1 MRLSPR
7 NLAAASLVSLL
18 PSLTFGGGIPTSTGW
33 LEEVV
38 VSGKLERLGGD
49 PASATV
55 GIATSEQLDLRPVLR
70 TGELLEVVPGL
81 VVTQHS
87 GSGKANQY
95 FLRGFNLD
103 HGTDLA
109 TSVDGVPVNMP
120 THAHG
125 QGYTDI
131 NFVIPEL
138 IESIEYRKGTYY
150 ADTGNFSAAGAVN
163 LRYRSVL
170 DAPFVSV
177 ESGDDDYLRG
187 LFAASPEI
195 GGGALLMALEHS
207 TTNGPWLLEERF
219 HKTNALLRYSHETAG
234 GRFAVTA
241 QGYDG
246 EWRSTDQIP
255 LRAVQSGALD
265 RFGFV
270 DPTNGGESHRYTLAA
285 DWHEQLGEGRLHA
298 NAYAID
304 YRLDLFSNFTY
315 AVDTENGDQFEQ
327 FDDRRVYGGQLS
339 WTRPVEL
346 MGLSHELN
354 LGVELRRDD
363 IDTVGLYKT
372 VARARIDTT
381 REDEVTQSSY
391 SAYSSLKTR
400 WSDSV
405 RTELGLRADQFE
417 FDVSS
422 SLAVNSGSADDAI
435 ISPKFSL
442 ILGPWH
448 ETEFFFNVGKGFH
461 SNDARGTTIRVD
473 PTDGVTPVDRVD
485 PLVDALGAD
494 IGLRTAVLPNLQ
506 LTAALWT
513 LKLDS
518 ELLFVGDAGITEPSR
533 ESERRGIEAG
543 AIWNPISWL
552 ILDAD
557 LAWSRSR
564 FTQSDPAGDR
574 IPGAVEN
581 VASLGL
587 AIDHPSGW
595 FGGARVRHFGKAPLI
610 EDDSVKSDP
619 TTLVNLEAG
628 YHITDNIQ
636 LSAALFNVF
645 DSRANDITY
654 LYESQLP
661 GEAEPVTDIHFHP
674 VDAAHLPVD
683 PARHVL
689 IPCRDRYCI
698 CTGHSVLSHLGIYGY
713 LPMTKHSDEPSSGS
727 EVAAL
732 REILGRFNDARCVL
746 ECAVRSLEQW
756 QSLDETEDD
765 ARRSHDPE
773 IVCLRH
779 AQKQLAEVYDQID
792 STIARLAAT

>member
-1 MRLSPR
+1 MRLSR
-7 NLAAASLVSLL
+7 KLAGVGLAALF
-18 PSLTFGGGIPTSTGW
+18 PSIALAGGVPTSTQW

-38 VSGKLERLGGD
+38 VTGKLERLGGD
-49 PASATV
+49 PASATEGV
-55 GIATSEQLDLRPVLR
+55 ATAEQLDLRPTLR

-81 VVTQHS
+81 IVTQHS

-138 IESIEYRKGTYY
+138 VESIEYRKGTYY

-163 LRYRSVL
+163 MHYRTSL
-170 DAPFVSV
+170 DAPFVAL
-177 ESGDDDYLRG
+177 ESGDHDYMRG
-187 LFAASPEI
+187 LLAASPEI
-195 GGGALLMALEHS
+195 GGGTMLLAVEHS
-207 TTNGPWLLEERF
+207 ENNGPWLLEERF
-219 HKTNALLRYSHETAG
+219 HKTNALLRYSHDTEG
-234 GRFAVTA
+234 GRLLLTA

-255 LRAVQSGALD
+255 LRAVQSGQID

-270 DPTNGGESHRYTLAA
+270 DPTDGGQSHRYSLAA
-285 DWHEQLGEGRLHA
+285 DWYQQLGAGRMHA

-304 YRLDLFSNFTY
+304 YQLDLFSNFTY
-315 AVDTENGDQFEQ
+315 ATDAVNGDQFEQ
-327 FDDRRVYGGQLS
+327 FDDRRVYGGQFT
-339 WTRPVEL
+339 WTRPLEA
-346 MGLSHELN
+346 MGLSHELD
-354 LGVELRRDD
+354 LGVELRRDN
-363 IDTVGLYKT
+363 IGTVGLYKT
-372 VARARIDTT
+372 VARQRIATT
-381 REDEVTQSSY
+381 REDSATQSSY
-391 SAYSSLKTR
+391 SAYSSLKTH
-400 WSDSV
+400 WSEHV
-405 RTELGLRADQFE
+405 RTEVGVRADYFA
-417 FDVSS
+417 FDVDS
-422 SLAVNSGSADDAI
+422 SLAANSGSADDSIA
-435 ISPKFSL
+435 SPKFSL
-442 ILGPWH
+442 ILGPWS
-448 ETEFFFNVGKGFH
+448 ETEFFVNVGKGFH
-461 SNDARGTTIRVD
+461 SNDARSTTIRVD

-494 IGLRTAVLPNLQ
+494 VGVRTAVLPNLQ
-506 LTAALWT
+506 LTASLWT

-518 ELLFVGDAGITEPSR
+518 ELLFVGDAGITEASR

-543 AIWNPISWL
+543 AIWNPVSWL

-564 FTQSDPAGDR
+564 FTESDAAGDR

-581 VASLGL
+581 VASVGL

-595 FGGARVRHFGKAPLI
+595 FGGARLRHFGAAPLI
-610 EDDSVKSDP
+610 EDNGVRSDP

-645 DSRANDITY
+645 DSRDNDITY

-661 GEAEPVTDIHFHP
+661 GEALPVNDIHFHP
-674 VDAAHLPVD
+674 V
-683 PARHVL
+683 
-689 IPCRDRYCI
+689 
-698 CTGHSVLSHLGIYGY
+698 
-713 LPMTKHSDEPSSGS
+713 EPRTFRLT
-727 EVAAL
+727 L
-732 REILGRFNDARCVL
+732 R
-746 ECAVRSLEQW
+746 
-756 QSLDETEDD
+756 
-765 ARRSHDPE
+765 
-773 IVCLRH
+773 
-779 AQKQLAEVYDQID
+779 
-792 STIARLAAT
+792 ATF

>member
-7 NLAAASLVSLL
+7 NLAAAGLVSLL
-18 PSLTFGGGIPTSTGW
+18 PSLAIGGGVPTATGW

-163 LRYRSVL
+163 LRYRSAL

-195 GGGALLMALEHS
+195 GGGSLLMALEHS

-219 HKTNALLRYSHETAG
+219 HKTNALLRYSHDTAG

-285 DWHEQLGEGRLHA
+285 DWYEQLGDGRLHA
-298 NAYAID
+298 QAYAID

-327 FDDRRVYGGQLS
+327 FDDRRVYGGQLN
-339 WTRPVEL
+339 WTRPIDL
-346 MGLSHELN
+346 MGRSHELD
-354 LGVELRRDD
+354 LGLELRRDD

-372 VARARIDTT
+372 VARTRIDTT
-381 REDEVTQSSY
+381 REDDVTQSSY
-391 SAYSSLKTR
+391 SVYSSLKTR

-405 RTELGLRADQFE
+405 RTELGVRADQFE

-435 ISPKFSL
+435 VSPKFSL
-442 ILGPWH
+442 ILGPWR

-513 LKLDS
+513 LQLDS

-543 AIWNPISWL
+543 AIWNPVSWM

-564 FTQSDPAGDR
+564 FTQNERVGDPAGDR

-581 VASLGL
+581 VASVGL

-610 EDDSVKSDP
+610 EDNSVKSNP

-645 DSRANDITY
+645 DSRDNDITY

-661 GEAEPVTDIHFHP
+661 GEAEPVDRHP
-674 VDAAHLPVD
+674 LPSRRAPHLPPD
-683 PARHVL
+683 PARYIL
-689 IPCRDRYCI
+689 IPA
-698 CTGHSVLSHLGIYGY
+698 GIATAFAPVIQYY
-713 LPMTKHSDEPSSGS
+713 P
-727 EVAAL
+727 
-732 REILGRFNDARCVL
+732 ILGYTD
-746 ECAVRSLEQW
+746 VR
-756 QSLDETEDD
+756 
-765 ARRSHDPE
+765 P
-773 IVCLRH
+773 
-779 AQKQLAEVYDQID
+779 
-792 STIARLAAT
+792 